1 MGGNGTIDLSQIP
14 LMTKAQEGALAEL
27 LPAVMGLMSGFPLGE
42 AYTPG
47 AYNVRTFP
55 EFAGEHIRKE
65 NGEEDGGGR
74 DGGKITKGQLT
85 APHGGITKEHLT
97 SPGGGGGDG
106 TKEVI
111 RDGTVV
117 RKDTGGT
124 VGGEAPT
131 EGRTALSEILDMVQR
146 RQAEPTLYGG
156 RRPVADERTM
166 RSQILESMF
175 SPSAMPVSPG
185 TMPFSPVNVP
195 PAADMLPPEAQPMSA
210 ISQLLTQPFTQPF
223 REGMTGN
230 YPRRQI

>member
-27 LPAVMGLMSGFPLGE
+27 LPAVMGMMSGFPLGE
-42 AYTPG
+42 AYQPG

-74 DGGKITKGQLT
+74 DGGKITKEQLT
-85 APHGGITKEHLT
+85 APHGGITKEQLT
-97 SPGGGGGDG
+97 SPGGGGRGGGGDG
-106 TKEVI
+106 KTVI

-117 RKDTGGT
+117 RRRDGGT
-124 VGGEAPT
+124 VGGETPA
-131 EGRTALSEILDMVQR
+131 EGKTALGEILDMVQR
-146 RQAEPTLYGG
+146 RQTEPILYEGRGG
-156 RRPVADERTM
+156 PIADEQTM
-166 RSQILESMF
+166 RRQMLESMF
-175 SPSAMPVSPG
+175 SPSA
-185 TMPFSPVNVP
+185 MPFSPVNVP
-195 PAADMLPPEAQPMSA
+195 PAADMLPPEAQPVSA

-230 YPRRQI
+230 YPRRR